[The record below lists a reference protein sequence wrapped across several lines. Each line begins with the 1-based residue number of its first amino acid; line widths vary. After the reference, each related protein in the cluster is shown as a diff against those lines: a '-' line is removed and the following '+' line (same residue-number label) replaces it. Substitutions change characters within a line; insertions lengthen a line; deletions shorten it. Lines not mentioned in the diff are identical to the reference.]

1 MSVAKEELPDL
12 PRLDK
17 GEYVHYKGDHYEVLG
32 VAYHTETL
40 EPVVVYRP
48 LYETKAELFVRP
60 FDMFT
65 ENVVVNGQTRPRFAK
80 VDE

>member
-12 PRLDK
+12 PQLDK
-17 GEYVHYKGDHYEVLG
+17 GEYAHYKGDHYEVLG

-40 EPVVVYRP
+40 EPMVVYRP
-48 LYETKAELFVRP
+48 LYDTKAELFVRP
-60 FDMFT
+60 FQMFT
-65 ENVVVNGQTRPRFAK
+65 ENIVVDGEEKPRFAR